1 MSSIQNP
8 FKGKLLPAVKNGG
21 FRMED
26 KMIWCGSVVKG
37 EDGRYHMFASMWD
50 RSMGFGANW
59 LYHCK
64 IVRAVSDCPEGP
76 FRFEEVVI
84 GPRGR
89 EYFDGMNAHNPYILC
104 HKGTYYLY
112 YMGTT
117 YGGDIAPDVDDRAL
131 FCEVWNRKRIGLAV
145 AESVYGPWKR
155 FDEPILSPRDC
166 RFWDCTAVTNPAAA
180 ILPDGQTYLLY
191 KSRTFADDAL
201 KIGVAY
207 SKSPEGPF
215 IRLSDEPILQNF
227 GRESRVEDPFFWYAD
242 GTFHLIIKDD
252 TPDGK
257 YCGEWGAGFYAEST
271 DCLHWDIPEEA
282 KVYGRHVRWD
292 DKTETDQ
299 PNLERPFLLFENG
312 RPRCFYFATG
322 EGDAAYR
329 ITHSYNIAVPVEQE
343 K

>member
-1 MSSIQNP
+1 
-8 FKGKLLPAVKNGG
+8 
-21 FRMED
+21 
-26 KMIWCGSVVKG
+26 
-37 EDGRYHMFASMWD
+37 
-50 RSMGFGANW
+50 
-59 LYHCK
+59 
-64 IVRAVSDCPEGP
+64 
-76 FRFEEVVI
+76 
-84 GPRGR
+84 
-89 EYFDGMNAHNPYILC
+89 
-104 HKGTYYLY
+104 
-112 YMGTT
+112 MGTT
-117 YGGDIAPDVDDRAL
+117 YGGDIAPDEYDRAL

-257 YCGEWGAGFYAEST
+257 YLS
-271 DCLHWDIPEEA
+271 LIHI
-282 KVYGRHVRWD
+282 
-292 DKTETDQ
+292 
-299 PNLERPFLLFENG
+299 
-312 RPRCFYFATG
+312 
-322 EGDAAYR
+322 
-329 ITHSYNIAVPVEQE
+329 
-343 K
+343 